1 MIPADDVARLRD
13 AFRANPRDL
22 GVGLYN
28 PTTGEIR
35 LGSFDNDTDGK
46 GHEGLADA
54 LGITD
59 DAAWRGFSLSASGL
73 LAPVSHFN
81 MPDGSLLLRPEYE
94 ATVRA
99 ALRLAGLIPGR
110 GVP

>member
-28 PTTGEIR
+28 PATGEIR

-46 GHEGLADA
+46 GHEGLADE
-54 LGITD
+54 LGIVD
-59 DAAWRGFSLSASGL
+59 DGAWRGFSISPSGQ

-81 MPDGSLLLRPEYE
+81 MPDGSILLRPHHE
-94 ATVRA
+94 AAVRA
-99 ALRLAGLIPGR
+99 ALRLAGLIP
-110 GVP
+110 